1 MNYKVK
7 VQLVIL
13 TTKGS
18 ETFKVGDIINSNDV
32 LDLGIL
38 DYFIA
43 NKSVEAEKAK
53 EIIKEEDKK
62 IIK

>member
-1 MNYKVK
+1 MIYKVK
-7 VQLVIL
+7 VQFVIL

-38 DYFIA
+38 NYFIA
-43 NKSVEAEKAK
+43 NESVEAEKAK
-53 EIIKEEDKK
+53 EIIKKEDKK
-62 IIK
+62 ITK

>member
-38 DYFIA
+38 NYFIE